1 MNPLAQKFAAEIA
14 ADGPITVAEFM
25 ARALY
30 DPQHGYYITRDPL
43 GRAGDFT
50 TAPEISQF
58 FGEMVGLWCVQTWL
72 EIGEPEVFALIELG
86 PGRGTLMAD
95 MLRAARIRPNFLKAA
110 KVSLVEVNPVLRAA
124 QDNALSASGVDVH
137 WIDSLDAVPDGP
149 SIIVGNEFLD
159 CLPIRQFICIGGDWR
174 EKLVGLDSTSKLAF
188 GLSQPVPPPPLGP
201 DLPAAPDGTQI
212 EITPGLATI
221 ITSIAARFAMAPGRA
236 IFIDYGGDGV
246 GDTFQA
252 LSNHTKVSPLEAPG
266 EADLTAHV
274 NFIALAQHAKDA
286 GLTVAGPMPQGAW
299 LKGLGIETR
308 ARAVVSAN
316 PQRENVTAGELARLI
331 DGDQMG
337 TLFQAIALS
346 SSCLPPAAGFPP

>member
-1 MNPLAQKFAAEIA
+1 MNPLGQKLAAEIA

-50 TAPEISQF
+50 TAPEISPL
-58 FGEMVGLWCVQTWL
+58 FGEMIGLWCVQTWM
-72 EIGEPEVFALIELG
+72 EMGEPEVFAFIELG

-95 MLRAARIRPNFLKAA
+95 MLRAARIRPNFLKSA

-124 QDNALSASGVDVH
+124 QHNALSDFGVDVH
-137 WIDSLDAVPDGP
+137 WLDSLDAVPSGP

-159 CLPIRQFICIGGDWR
+159 CLPIRQFIRIDGVWR
-174 EKLVGLDSTSKLAF
+174 EKLVGLDGASQLAF

-201 DLPAAPDGTQI
+201 DLPAAPEGTQI
-212 EITPGLATI
+212 EITPGFATI
-221 ITSIAARFAMAPGRA
+221 ITSIAARFAMAPSRA
-236 IFIDYGGDGV
+236 LFIDYGSDGV

-252 LSNHTKVSPLEAPG
+252 LSNHTKVSTLEAPG

-274 NFIALAQHAKDA
+274 NFTALAQRAKGA
-286 GLTVAGPMPQGAW
+286 SLTVAGPMPQGAW

-308 ARAVVSAN
+308 ARAVISAN
-316 PQRENVTAGELARLI
+316 PERKNVTAGELARLL
-331 DGDQMG
+331 DDDQMG
-337 TLFQAIALS
+337 ALFQAIALS
-346 SSCLPPAAGFPP
+346 SSGLPPAAGFPP